1 MLSGFAKDE
10 KINQPVFM
18 CEYAHAMGNGPGG
31 IWDYW
36 DAIYSH
42 KSLIGGCVWEW
53 ADHVFIENGVQ
64 KYGGDFEGELT
75 HDGNFCCDG
84 MVFADR
90 SFKAGTLEIK
100 NTYAPFRISWDNGS
114 LLLKNCFDFTSFDG
128 YSFEYDIT
136 VDGESLEKKKYS
148 TA

>member
-1 MLSGFAKDE
+1 
-10 KINQPVFM
+10 M
-18 CEYAHAMGNGPGG
+18 CEYAHAMGNSPGG

-75 HDGNFCCDG
+75 HDGNFAVTEWCLQT
-84 MVFADR
+84 AALR
-90 SFKAGTLEIK
+90 RA
-100 NTYAPFRISWDNGS
+100 R
-114 LLLKNCFDFTSFDG
+114 LK
-128 YSFEYDIT
+128 
-136 VDGESLEKKKYS
+136 
-148 TA
+148 